1 MENKITAS
9 EILSRW
15 PSLKA
20 VAADVGKK
28 FIVVYR
34 WKTRNR
40 IPAKYDMSLIEGAS
54 ARNIPLNWRELMQ
67 SRTEAEA
74 SQ

>member
-1 MENKITAS
+1 MENKPTAS

-20 VAADVGKK
+20 VAADVGKP

-34 WKTRNR
+34 WKTRNS
-40 IPAKYDMSLIEGAS
+40 IPAKYDMCLIEGAS
-54 ARNIPLNWRELMQ
+54 ARNITLNWRELMQ
-67 SRTEAEA
+67 SRSGQEV